1 MRIGRKKRLLN
12 ELPATRADALR
23 VAVGS
28 TVLVA
33 VMGVLIAM
41 SLMTDAMPSARDV
54 SSSNVEG
61 ASATTALH
69 SKRVFDERRARFAG
83 MTEEQ
88 DYAQRT
94 VGTAARSWRVS
105 SGTTRR

>member
-1 MRIGRKKRLLN
+1 MRIGRKKRLLD
-12 ELPATRADALR
+12 ELPTTRADSWR

-41 SLMTDAMPSARDV
+41 GVTTDATSSARDV
-54 SSSNVEG
+54 SSSIGERSIS
-61 ASATTALH
+61 ASSLH
-69 SKRVFDERRARFAG
+69 SKNVLDERRARFDG
-83 MTEEQ
+83 VPEGR

-94 VGTAARSWRVS
+94 VGSAARSWRVS
-105 SGTTRR
+105 AARR

>member
-1 MRIGRKKRLLN
+1 MRISRKKRLLN

-54 SSSNVEG
+54 SSNAQG

-83 MTEEQ
+83 MTEEE

-105 SGTTRR
+105 SGATRR